1 MQRLPLDQRQVVL
14 LAGLE
19 KLSYAE
25 VALAL
30 EIPIGTVMSRL
41 SRGRVART
49 FARRLWVTDGEQRR
63 AAGRLTVCQL
73 ESAQAASLAA
83 SSSS

>member
-1 MQRLPLDQRQVVL
+1 LQRLPLDQRQVVL

-49 FARRLWVTDGEQRR
+49 FARRLWATDGEQRR
-63 AAGRLTVCQL
+63 GRQVDGV
-73 ESAQAASLAA
+73 SVRIG
-83 SSSS
+83 SSGLVGG